1 MSRALKIHAPLFV
14 SILGLAVVLV
24 GCTPQQQQQAA
35 DILSNT
41 NSTDGQVIEGSDAT
55 KDSGVMEADDT
66 IRQED
71 KMMDDAAEP
80 ISYSGARLAGAA
92 SPLLDFNQADYDAA
106 IAAGKTVFL
115 YFYANWCPTCAA
127 EQPHL
132 TGAFNELARNDVVGF
147 RVNYRDDQTDASEVA
162 LARQHG
168 VAYQHTKVVI
178 KDGQVV
184 LKSPES
190 WQIDRYLEEINAL

>member
-178 KDGQVV
+178 KEARWCLNHPRVG
-184 LKSPES
+184 KS
-190 WQIDRYLEEINAL
+190 IGT